1 MFCEVL
7 NFVSNGIPLDVIQPI
22 AIFTSRETAARRKV
36 QKPFVDKQY
45 IKIGSSNGVMPQGI
59 HNWLNQCWPNCFIIF
74 LYMGLSVFNLLI
86 YLFDDYKNMYDLY
99 FILSDF

>member
-1 MFCEVL
+1 MLTKLFY
-7 NFVSNGIPLDVIQPI
+7 NI
-22 AIFTSRETAARRKV
+22 
-36 QKPFVDKQY
+36 
-45 IKIGSSNGVMPQGI
+45 
-59 HNWLNQCWPNCFIIF
+59 